1 MATTDWYTISQLGDF
16 NSKNGYVGGNSWYWG
31 KYKDDNARSGYMGVG
46 TVNGSSRNAV
56 LVFWIKFPS
65 FLVSSNITID
75 KIEVQMN
82 QTVSNGIPSGNNYAT
97 YACAV
102 GVQPDTPKAWN
113 GSGQTN
119 NPKVFATDNTVTT
132 RTAGT
137 TWNPTYTYKVTNRNN
152 LPAGSSV
159 CYI

>member
-1 MATTDWYTISQLGDF
+1 MATTKWYTISELGDF

-31 KYKDDNARSGYMGVG
+31 KYKDDNARSGYIGVG

-65 FLVSSNITID
+65 FLVSPNITID
-75 KIEVQMN
+75 KIEVQME
-82 QTVSNGIPSGNNYAT
+82 QTVSNGISSGNNYAT

-119 NPKVFATDNTVTT
+119 NPKVFATDNSVTT

-137 TWNPTYTYKVTNRNN
+137 TWNPTYTYTVTNRSN

>member
-1 MATTDWYTISQLGDF
+1 MATTKWYTISELGDF
-16 NSKNGYVGGNSWYWG
+16 NSKNGYVGENSWFWG
-31 KYKDDNARSGYMGVG
+31 RYKDNNARSGYMGVG

-65 FLVSSNITID
+65 FLVSPNITID
-75 KIEVQMN
+75 KIEVQMK

-132 RTAGT
+132 KTAGT

>member
-1 MATTDWYTISQLGDF
+1 MATTKWYTISELGDF

-97 YACAV
+97 YACAD